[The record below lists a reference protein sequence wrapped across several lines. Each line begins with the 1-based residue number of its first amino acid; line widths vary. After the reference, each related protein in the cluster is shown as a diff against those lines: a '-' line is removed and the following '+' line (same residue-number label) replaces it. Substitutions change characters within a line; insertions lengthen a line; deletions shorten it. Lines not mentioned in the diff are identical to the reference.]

1 MEEKGG
7 GSFVSL
13 RVASPHSH
21 LTLCRLEAEFDEHPA
36 RLCYGVSF
44 YFVVVCAGLGIGLAE
59 SQGTSKC
66 GSHRHGCVS
75 SSRSRERR
83 EREEGARAQGWTG
96 GSALLRSS
104 PRS

>member
-1 MEEKGG
+1 M
-7 GSFVSL
+7 SL

-59 SQGTSKC
+59 SE
-66 GSHRHGCVS
+66 
-75 SSRSRERR
+75 SRDE
-83 EREEGARAQGWTG
+83 
-96 GSALLRSS
+96 
-104 PRS
+104 